1 MYNLEEF
8 CNIIA
13 RLRKEKGW
21 TQTVLAKK
29 LGISA
34 QSISKWECG
43 IGYPDVTLFPV
54 IAELFSVPI
63 GVIFG
68 EKSKENKMMKEY
80 EYSKEFKDCKQITVY
95 FGNICKV
102 EFIENTNGVFRIEA
116 EGDPVFIK
124 YFDAEQ
130 ADDQLT
136 VQIKNPSGSVISWK
150 QYDREGYTGEN
161 LVRIYVGNKDVGYN
175 NVNYL
180 DLQATARDNE
190 QTGNYEIVCDRLNA

>member
-8 CNIIA
+8 CNVIA

-80 EYSKEFKDCKQITVY
+80 EYSKKFKDCKQITVY

-150 QYDREGYTGEN
+150 PYDREGYTGEN